1 MGTDPI
7 FLTWNSSTGQSS
19 FRCKCMARVARTV
32 LADCPLHIV
41 QRGINRSAC
50 FFADADHYT
59 YLGLLSTFS
68 ARFNC
73 SLHAY
78 CLMTNHV
85 HLLVT
90 PHDTKACSQFMKNVS
105 QQYVQRT
112 NYRLGRSGTLW
123 EGRYHSSLV
132 TTEHYVLACYR
143 YIELNPVRAGMVKAP
158 GQYGWSSHAANAGTA
173 GSGFIRPHAAFS
185 ALGTSREQR
194 SLAYQTL
201 CNSGL
206 SEKELE
212 EIRSA
217 IRTGRA
223 IGTPRRGRGRPSK
236 LDEKNGVCPHLFG

>member
-1 MGTDPI
+1 MPR
-7 FLTWNSSTGQSS
+7 QS
-19 FRCKCMARVARTV
+19 RYVLPGVA
-32 LADCPLHIV
+32 AHII
-41 QRGINRSAC
+41 QRGNNRNPC
-50 FFADADHYT
+50 FLEDADYLT
-59 YLGLLSTFS
+59 YLSVLRDLGRRLQVDI
-68 ARFNC
+68 
-73 SLHAY
+73 HAY

-90 PHDTKACSQFMKNVS
+90 PHDTNACSQFMKNVS

-112 NYRLGRSGTLW
+112 NYRLRRSGTLW

-173 GSGFIRPHAAFS
+173 CSGFIRPHAAFS
-185 ALGTSREQR
+185 ALGTSGEQR
-194 SLAYQTL
+194 SRAYQSL
-201 CNSGL
+201 CNTGL
-206 SEKELE
+206 SEQELE

>member
-1 MGTDPI
+1 
-7 FLTWNSSTGQSS
+7 
-19 FRCKCMARVARTV
+19 MARVARSV
-32 LADCPLHIV
+32 LTDCPLHIV

-50 FFADADHYT
+50 FFADCDYYT

-73 SLHAY
+73 SVHAY

-90 PHDTKACSQFMKNVS
+90 PHETDACSQFMKNLS

-123 EGRYHSSLV
+123 EGRFHSSLV

-143 YIELNPVRAGMVKAP
+143 YIELNPVRAGMVKSAAR
-158 GQYGWSSHAANAGTA
+158 YGWSSHAVNAGTRHA
-173 GSGFIRPHAAFS
+173 GFIRPHATFD
-185 ALGTSREQR
+185 ALGTSGEQR
-194 SLAYQTL
+194 RLAYQGL
-201 CNSGL
+201 CDSGL
-206 SEKELE
+206 SQEDLN

-217 IRTGRA
+217 TRTGRA
-223 IGTPRRGRGRPSK
+223 IGTPPRARGRPK
-236 LDEKNGVCPHLFG
+236 LGEKNGVCPHLFG